1 MKFAFAQSY
10 LNSISDNEDEVV
22 EIDPTNCSKVEF
34 RSIMSYLAIQSMANY
49 KELKAEISSLKR
61 ENSELKTSLN
71 TVVEEKI
78 VLESKVKSLESR
90 LDISEAE
97 LREITSRVRV
107 LENFKVNH
115 VKRSDEGENRILQL
129 ERHSRKRNL
138 RFIMNAPETEG
149 EDTTVLL
156 KDALSK
162 VGLHPI
168 IEHSHRTGKKV
179 EGKPRQ
185 IIACFHNRPEM
196 FAVMGKRNELFSR
209 GIKVFQDLCFHDLQE
224 KRKHSEYMQQLHD
237 QGKRVQFNRG
247 AWFINGVKFSGV
259 ESEVY

>member
-1 MKFAFAQSY
+1 MKFTFSQSY
-10 LNSISDNEDEVV
+10 LNSISENEDQVV
-22 EIDPTNCSKVEF
+22 EIDPTNCTKVEF
-34 RSIMSYLAIQSMANY
+34 RSIVTYFAIQSMENY
-49 KELKAEISSLKR
+49 KELKAEISNLKH

-71 TVVEEKI
+71 TVVEENILLKTD
-78 VLESKVKSLESR
+78 VKSLESR

-97 LREITSRVRV
+97 LREITARVKV

-138 RFIMNAPETEG
+138 RFIMDAPETEG
-149 EDTTVLL
+149 EDTTVVL
-156 KDALSK
+156 KDALGK
-162 VGLHPI
+162 LGLNPT

-196 FAVMGKRNELFSR
+196 FAVMGKRNELFTR
-209 GIKVFQDLCFHDLQE
+209 GIKVFQDLCFFDLQE
-224 KRKHSEYMQQLHD
+224 KRKHGDYMQQLHN

-247 AWFINGVKFSGV
+247 AWYINGVKFSGV
-259 ESEVY
+259 ESDDY

>member
-1 MKFAFAQSY
+1 MTK
-10 LNSISDNEDEVV
+10 
-22 EIDPTNCSKVEF
+22 IDPTNCTKVEF
-34 RSIMSYLAIQSMANY
+34 RSIVTYFAIQSMENY
-49 KELKAEISSLKR
+49 KELKAEISNLKH

-71 TVVEEKI
+71 TVVEENILLKTD
-78 VLESKVKSLESR
+78 VKSLESR

-97 LREITSRVRV
+97 LREITARVKV

-138 RFIMNAPETEG
+138 RFIMDAPETEG
-149 EDTTVLL
+149 EDTTVVL
-156 KDALSK
+156 KDALGK
-162 VGLHPI
+162 LGLNPT
-168 IEHSHRTGKKV
+168 IEHSHRSGKKV

-196 FAVMGKRNELFSR
+196 FAVMGKRNELFTR
-209 GIKVFQDLCFHDLQE
+209 GIKVFQDLCFFDLQE
-224 KRKHSEYMQQLHD
+224 KRKHGDYMQQLHN

-247 AWFINGVKFSGV
+247 AWYINGVKFSGV
-259 ESEVY
+259 ESDDY